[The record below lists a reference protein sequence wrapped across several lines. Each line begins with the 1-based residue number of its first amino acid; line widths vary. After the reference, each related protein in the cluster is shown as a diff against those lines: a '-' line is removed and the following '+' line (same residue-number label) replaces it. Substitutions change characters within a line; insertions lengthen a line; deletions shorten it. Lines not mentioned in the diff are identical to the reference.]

1 MKAVVRLFHYL
12 SERLKSAINKE
23 CMIMAKRRKAAKKS
37 VRKAAKRKVRKTKAK
52 KTTVRRKKKK
62 AAV

>member
-1 MKAVVRLFHYL
+1 L